1 MELENVDYD
10 YEDFREATRLEL
22 EGQAKRSLEFMRWDN
37 ATTPADVFEKL
48 LRLEHR
54 THQANIIRFMLHVLK
69 NYADANSDLRNER
82 AVEICKLIRDL
93 DKKENLHVPYI

>member
-1 MELENVDYD
+1 METESVHD
-10 YEDFREATRLEL
+10 YEDFREATRLEM
-22 EGQAKRSLEFMRWDN
+22 EGQCKRALEFMRWDN

-93 DKKENLHVPYI
+93 DEKENLHVPYI